1 MYRVVSL
8 VNCCFEDILVVQAIS
23 SLEASQCFVRVVLLL
38 YDVLVFFNFTYMCM
52 YISVHMDID
61 RYLVM

>member
-8 VNCCFEDILVVQAIS
+8 VNCCFEDILVVQKI
-23 SLEASQCFVRVVLLL
+23 LRREASQCFVRVVLLL

-52 YISVHMDID
+52 YIGVHID
-61 RYLVM
+61 RDCYLVM